1 MTEFEKIRNR
11 KMLERTA
18 EHLRRRR
25 YEAVV
30 CETSGEACAAALARI
45 GAEDTVA
52 FGGSVTLSQIGLMDA
67 LRSGHAGL
75 IDRERAKTPEEKK
88 ALMRRG
94 LTADVFL
101 MSANAVSENGVLYNI
116 DGNGNRVAAMI
127 YGPDRVL
134 MIVGANKICH
144 TEESALARA
153 RGIAAPVN
161 AQRFAGIGTPCA
173 ADGVCH
179 DCLSE
184 RCICS
189 NIVVSRRC
197 HEKGRIT
204 VILVNENLGF

>member
-1 MTEFEKIRNR
+1 MNEFEKIRNR

-18 EHLRRRR
+18 ENLRRRR

-30 CETSGEACAAALARI
+30 CDTRGEACAAALARI
-45 GAEDTVA
+45 GAADTIA
-52 FGGSVTLSQIGLMDA
+52 FGGSVTLSQIGLLDA
-67 LRSGHAGL
+67 LRGGYAGL
-75 IDRERAKTPEEKK
+75 IDRECAKTPEERK

-101 MSANAVSENGVLYNI
+101 MSANAISEDGVLYNI

-134 MIVGANKICH
+134 IIAGANKICH
-144 TEESALARA
+144 TEASALARA
-153 RGIAAPVN
+153 RGYAAPVN
-161 AQRFAGIGTPCA
+161 AQRFEGIGTPCS
-173 ADGVCH
+173 ADGICH

-204 VILVNENLGF
+204 VILVNENFGF